1 MGRALLSH
9 LGQLSLLVFLLM
21 AFCATLDVS
30 SWFTAA
36 LQGSQGMRMA
46 DLRSSFNEVGNKK
59 LDVQFY
65 PIPETRYETL
75 RSDEYNRRKL
85 APFQLCSGCTC
96 CAATENN
103 KNVCTMS
110 ACCYSITCGL
120 PDKPYGVCAFTPK
133 ACNCTS
139 CGSSWTHSMSIYLY
153 TMLSIMF
160 PLTPTSWKLRNL
172 WFAFSKS
179 GHGRIS
185 SFSPNVCIL
194 RE

>member
-1 MGRALLSH
+1 MFAPSFELVAIMGRAFLSH
-9 LGQLSLLVFLLM
+9 LAQLSLLVFLLM
-21 AFCATLDVS
+21 SLCATLDVS

-46 DLRSSFNEVGNKK
+46 DLRFLGDPKETSLDKVGNKE
-59 LDVQFY
+59 LEAQFY
-65 PIPETRYETL
+65 PIPETRYEIL

-96 CAATENN
+96 CASTDS
-103 KNVCTMS
+103 KDVCTTS

-139 CGSSWTHSMSIYLY
+139 CGT
-153 TMLSIMF
+153 
-160 PLTPTSWKLRNL
+160 
-172 WFAFSKS
+172 
-179 GHGRIS
+179 
-185 SFSPNVCIL
+185 
-194 RE
+194 